1 MKDLFTENYMKT
13 LIKET
18 EEGREQG
25 GRGVGGHGVHLS
37 PQIHQEYTEVHAEH
51 QLRADKST

>member
-1 MKDLFTENYMKT
+1 MKNLFTENCMKT

-37 PQIHQEYTEVHAEH
+37 PQIHQEYTFK
-51 QLRADKST
+51 QKYMQNTS